1 MNPKRFLSGLGIT
14 IGLQL
19 LVNLGLFYAVPSLK
33 THDAFILITIVVM
46 ALFCITIY
54 AAARVVV
61 KSTLTR
67 LFIQLVMIA
76 VFVKLALCLALV
88 VVYKKAFNPSDISF
102 IWSFLFIYITSTI
115 YEVIFLDKIG
125 RQKNNPIA

>member
-19 LVNLGLFYAVPSLK
+19 LVNLGLFYGVPALK
-33 THDAFILITIVVM
+33 PHVTFILVTILVM
-46 ALFCITIY
+46 ALFCISIY
-54 AAARVVV
+54 AVARVVV
-61 KSTLTR
+61 RSPMTR
-67 LFIQLVMIA
+67 LFIQLIMIA
-76 VFVKLALCLALV
+76 VFVKMAICLSV
-88 VVYKKAFNPSDISF
+88 VLIYKKAFNPTDNTF

-125 RQKNNPIA
+125 RQKNNTTA

>member
-19 LVNLGLFYAVPSLK
+19 LFNLGLFYAVPLLK
-33 THDAFILITIVVM
+33 THEAFIIVTIGVM

-125 RQKNNPIA
+125 RQKNNTTA